1 MSDLS
6 YWGGNGP
13 HQDLADMMGNMI
25 PVSGP
30 CYNVPGDDASGI
42 NQPLDRYRQVVN
54 AYYDIFNNGGCN
66 SVSRQVA
73 KFFPGVMQHLR
84 GSNYR
89 SPNWDLIHD
98 IVDAQM
104 DKHVQIAAKK
114 MNLFS

>member
-13 HQDLADMMGNMI
+13 HQDLADKMGNMI

-30 CYNVPGDDASGI
+30 CYNIPGDDSSGI

-66 SVSRQVA
+66 SASRQVA

-84 GSNYR
+84 GYNYR
-89 SPNWDLIHD
+89 NPNWDLIHS

-104 DKHVQIAAKK
+104 DKHVKIAAKK
-114 MNLFS
+114 MQLIS